1 MEGFNEQVVKRKNK
15 SKQLMIKLL
24 ALVLLFAV
32 PALCV
37 VIGLMVKIP
46 YLLMVAFF
54 LFLGG
59 IYGVWYTFSGQ
70 RVEFEYSVV
79 GDYLHVS
86 KIISLRKRKKM
97 CNIPIKDIEILEIGD
112 KTVREMSFSKVYMA
126 AEDADD
132 VNGNWFAVFSTPERG
147 RCLLVFNPNEQ
158 ILQGMKP
165 YLKREL
171 MLKLFYN
178 RGENA

>member
-1 MEGFNEQVVKRKNK
+1 MGSEASEARFKEEG
-15 SKQLMIKLL
+15 
-24 ALVLLFAV
+24 
-32 PALCV
+32 
-37 VIGLMVKIP
+37 KILDEL
-46 YLLMVAFF
+46 YNNAM
-54 LFLGG
+54 
-59 IYGVWYTFSGQ
+59 S
-70 RVEFEYSVV
+70 E
-79 GDYLHVS
+79 
-86 KIISLRKRKKM
+86 
-97 CNIPIKDIEILEIGD
+97 EILEIGD

-171 MLKLFYN
+171 MLKLFYK